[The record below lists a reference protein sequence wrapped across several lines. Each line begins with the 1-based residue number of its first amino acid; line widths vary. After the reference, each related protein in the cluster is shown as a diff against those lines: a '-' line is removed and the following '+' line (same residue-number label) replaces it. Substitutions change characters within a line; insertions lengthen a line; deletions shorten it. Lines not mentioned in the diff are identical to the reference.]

1 MASEAVPNQ
10 VNIYLSF
17 YDASGQQSRLEQLTT
32 GTVASPVCH
41 FLANEE
47 TDESLFVTGDKD
59 SLHSHACINVYA
71 STATLCLFEDNP
83 EGSWVLPP
91 RWNPGTSNFLDRTPV
106 MRSSHEQQIAI
117 QLRPGDQI
125 LSKGGRWSIDF
136 FARPAT
142 PNIVS
147 PIERRDSRDD
157 HDQVQATE
165 HPFNSSV
172 ERSSAFSPTAFS
184 PECLHRLV
192 ELNEPSR
199 SMTWAKLAYSNA
211 EDHAVRQISLWQHY
225 KSTFET
231 YGSLVSP
238 MVLLKAV
245 TYEFPSVTIMKEF
258 NGVKYVLKGIRLRE
272 NQSPFSSITDEDR
285 TEVTTCPRLTEV
297 PLDAGALSPDVMEGT
312 ETPTWKVME
321 DSQGGLPPHAAEKN
335 VYGEC
340 ILRRSHVPEPLPPM
354 PTNST
359 GQSKHVEATSPP
371 SSHQM
376 QLAEAQNMRSPVLN
390 ESDASQ
396 SLFVEHTSSPHQ
408 ILSLSSS
415 CIETVSND
423 PQLRSSTAS
432 TDVTL
437 VDLGEVAV
445 LTKGE
450 EGHSECCNVSRTEE
464 SPVPEDEISA
474 QLRQSQVKRT
484 RQGSSRSPVPGKR
497 TKIDDEQSLATVNM
511 DGDIII
517 EQDLELD
524 EDTIVVECG
533 PITQINS
540 QPDAIPQSLSRGKEI
555 SMSTKDPI
563 DLSSSSIS
571 KKHQESS
578 LPTDNTARTA
588 TSHFSK
594 QYSGESP
601 CVLFSSTTEI
611 DSRKNIMAFLRECG
625 GKSVNR
631 ITSANMLCVGSNQPL
646 KKSAN
651 LVLAV
656 CMGLD
661 IVTDKWLVESQR
673 KGFLL
678 DAHHYLPRDAQRE
691 RQWGFKLSEAVAR
704 GKLRGGMT
712 GLLGGID
719 VYFTHGLKSLLAHN
733 FRDFTA
739 VATCLG
745 ADAVKNGLPNRKELR
760 KEFLILGT
768 ADDPQTLQAS
778 HMGLEVWS
786 KDLLVMGALRGTIQ
800 RVDEFNVAKPMKQES
815 DMSEEEL

>member
-1 MASEAVPNQ
+1 M
-10 VNIYLSF
+10 L
-17 YDASGQQSRLEQLTT
+17 DA
-32 GTVASPVCH
+32 
-41 FLANEE
+41 
-47 TDESLFVTGDKD
+47 
-59 SLHSHACINVYA
+59 YA
-71 STATLCLFEDNP
+71 STATLCVFEDNA

-91 RWNPGTSNFLDRTPV
+91 RWKPGTSNFLDRTPV
-106 MRSSHEQQIAI
+106 IRSSHEQQIAI

-142 PNIVS
+142 PKIISSV
-147 PIERRDSRDD
+147 ERRDSWDD
-157 HDQVQATE
+157 HDQLQAVE
-165 HPFNSSV
+165 HPFYPPV
-172 ERSSAFSPTAFS
+172 EQTSDFSPTAFS

-199 SMTWAKLAYSNA
+199 SVIWARLAYSDA
-211 EDHAVRQISLWQHY
+211 EDHAVPQISVCQHY
-225 KSTFET
+225 KSTFEA
-231 YGSLVSP
+231 YGSLISP
-238 MVLLKAV
+238 LVLLKAV
-245 TYEFPSVTIMKEF
+245 IYEFPSVTMENEF

-272 NQSPFSSITDEDR
+272 IQSPFSSITEEDR
-285 TEVTTCPRLTEV
+285 TEVTTRLCLTEV

-312 ETPTWKVME
+312 ETPIWKVME
-321 DSQGGLPPHAAEKN
+321 DSQGGLPPHIPEEN

-340 ILRRSHVPEPLPPM
+340 ILRRSRIPESLPPM

-359 GQSKHVEATSPP
+359 GQSKHVEATSLP

-376 QLAEAQNMRSPVLN
+376 QLAEAQNMGSPVLN
-390 ESDASQ
+390 ESNASH
-396 SLFVEHTSSPHQ
+396 SPFVEHTSGPHQ

-423 PQLRSSTAS
+423 LQPQSSTAS

-437 VDLGEVAV
+437 VDFEEVAV
-445 LTKGE
+445 VTRGE
-450 EGHSECCNVSRTEE
+450 EGHSERSNISGPDE
-464 SPVPEDEISA
+464 SPVPEDEGSA

-484 RQGSSRSPVPGKR
+484 GQGFSRSPVPTKR
-497 TKIDDEQSLATVNM
+497 TKIDDEQSLATVNV

-524 EDTIVVECG
+524 EDTIVVECR
-533 PITQINS
+533 PIAQINS
-540 QPDAIPQSLSRGKEI
+540 QTDAVSQSLSRGKET

-563 DLSSSSIS
+563 DSSASSIS

-578 LPTDNTARTA
+578 LPTDSKARTA
-588 TSHFSK
+588 KSHFSK

-601 CVLFSSTTEI
+601 RVLFSSTTEI
-611 DSRKNIMAFLRECG
+611 DSKKNIMAFLRERG
-625 GKSVNR
+625 GKSVKR

-678 DAHHYLPRDAQRE
+678 SADQYLPKDSQRE
-691 RQWGFKLSEAVAR
+691 REWGFKLLEAVAR
-704 GKLRGGMT
+704 GRLRGGMT
-712 GLLGGID
+712 GLLGGVD

-745 ADAVKNGLPNRKELR
+745 ADAVKNGLPNGKELR

-778 HMGLEVWS
+778 RMGHEVWS

-800 RVDEFNVAKPMKQES
+800 RIDEFSVAKPMKQES
-815 DMSEEEL
+815 NISDEEL